1 MAVGEYMAD
10 FLRFNGCKKVDSG
23 SNVAVYVSDNDEVFA
38 DSRDIN
44 HSRVASPVQVFLDCM
59 QLKGRG
65 EEMAEA
71 VFSKEIWK

>member
-1 MAVGEYMAD
+1 MYAS
-10 FLRFNGCKKVDSG
+10 DS
-23 SNVAVYVSDNDEVFA
+23 DQVFT

-44 HSRVASPVQVFLDCM
+44 HSRVASPVQVFLDYM

-71 VFSKEIWK
+71 VSSKEIWK

>member
-1 MAVGEYMAD
+1 M
-10 FLRFNGCKKVDSG
+10 
-23 SNVAVYVSDNDEVFA
+23 YVSDNDEIFA

-44 HSRVASPVQVFLDCM
+44 HSRVASPVQVFLDYM

-71 VFSKEIWK
+71 VFLKEIWK